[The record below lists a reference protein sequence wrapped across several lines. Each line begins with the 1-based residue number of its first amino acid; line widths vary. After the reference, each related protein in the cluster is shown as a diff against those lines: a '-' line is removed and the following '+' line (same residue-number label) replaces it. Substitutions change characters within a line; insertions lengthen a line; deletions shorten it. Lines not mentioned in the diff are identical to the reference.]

1 MEGVFYVWVLIKFI
15 KKGINF
21 VKNIFCNLSIVL
33 VIMKLFIFLGD
44 CFVIF
49 CLDNKFLY
57 NYVLFKL
64 FVYFVLMFMD
74 LYIF

>member
-1 MEGVFYVWVLIKFI
+1 MVYLCILINYIKVLIMEGVFYVWVLIKFI

-49 CLDNKFLY
+49 CLDSY
-57 NYVLFKL
+57 G
-64 FVYFVLMFMD
+64 
-74 LYIF
+74 